1 MITVAS
7 LKNYS
12 LKDLAQLA
20 RKSGIDGWQSMRKE
34 QLIRALGKTV
44 KTGNKEQT
52 GKNSG
57 SGKSG
62 QPSKIGPGNRTNASK
77 ASATKAS
84 PGKAGAE
91 KPSASKM
98 PSTKTAATKT
108 TTAKPVASKST
119 ASKLGIAKTEA
130 SKVVN
135 ESSGGKGGP
144 GKSAAQAAS
153 ARAGTKS
160 TSAKPAASA
169 RAGGTKSE
177 NLKVAASKTSSV
189 KSTETLATDSKAG
202 QAREAAKND
211 LAKGASK
218 SSSTGKPSTKAAP
231 KSAEKKPPE
240 KPRMSQASR
249 RIQRANE
256 ERERRRDL
264 SQPAEGKSSEGQ
276 GSDAQRDRVVL
287 IVRDPYWLQATWEVT
302 RQSVLRAQAAM
313 AEQWHTAR
321 PILRLLEI
329 ESSGTTSSAE
339 RVLREIPIH
348 GGVHN
353 WYIDVIDPPKGYRVE
368 LGYLGANG
376 KFFAITRSN
385 TVTTP
390 RPGSADS
397 IDENWSDVEQNFER
411 IFAQSGGYSE
421 ETSSHELQEAIEE
434 RLQRPIGPPISSRFG
449 VGAERIL
456 RRRRDFQFDVDA
468 EMVVHGQT
476 KPDAHVTL
484 SGEPVK
490 LRDDGSF
497 AVRMALP
504 DKRQV
509 IPVVAS
515 SRDGGEQR
523 TIVIAV
529 ERNTKVMEPMIRETN
544 D

>member
-20 RKSGIDGWQSMRKE
+20 RKSGIEGWQSMRKE

-44 KTGNKEQT
+44 KIGNKEPSSRVGSA
-52 GKNSG
+52 GKPSQ
-57 SGKSG
+57 SGKASG
-62 QPSKIGPGNRTNASK
+62 
-77 ASATKAS
+77 ATKAS
-84 PGKAGAE
+84 SAKEGGSKAAASKSASAKGGAAKGGSAKAAGPKPATKSGASAGGKAATQTAAARLGAKPSAAKPSIAKTVTAKKGDKLESSKTTSPKSAASKSAATPKASKAVATKTGSSKSLESVSEGKADQARDSAKNELAKPATKPAAKAAAKAPEKKPAE
-91 KPSASKM
+91 KPRL
-98 PSTKTAATKT
+98 T
-108 TTAKPVASKST
+108 
-119 ASKLGIAKTEA
+119 
-130 SKVVN
+130 
-135 ESSGGKGGP
+135 
-144 GKSAAQAAS
+144 
-153 ARAGTKS
+153 
-160 TSAKPAASA
+160 
-169 RAGGTKSE
+169 
-177 NLKVAASKTSSV
+177 
-189 KSTETLATDSKAG
+189 
-202 QAREAAKND
+202 
-211 LAKGASK
+211 
-218 SSSTGKPSTKAAP
+218 
-231 KSAEKKPPE
+231 
-240 KPRMSQASR
+240 QASR
-249 RIQRANE
+249 KIQRANE

-264 SQPAEGKSSEGQ
+264 SQPAEGKGSEGQ
-276 GSDAQRDRVVL
+276 GGEAQRDRVVL

-376 KFFAITRSN
+376 KFFVITRSN

-434 RLQRPIGPPISSRFG
+434 KLQRPIGPPISSRFG

-529 ERNTKVMEPMIRETN
+529 ERNTKVMEPMIRESN